1 MKFEVRLTDEA
12 AADLRRLF
20 NHLVDQAAGDWRPA
34 EEALEAIR
42 AALVFLEASPFAC
55 RRVANPD
62 RHLREL
68 LIGFGATG
76 YVALIEIGRG
86 GTVTVAAVRH
96 QREGDYR

>member
-34 EEALEAIR
+34 EEALEA
-42 AALVFLEASPFAC
+42 
-55 RRVANPD
+55 
-62 RHLREL
+62 
-68 LIGFGATG
+68 
-76 YVALIEIGRG
+76 LIEIGRG